1 MAQQLLAGG
10 AGGAGGVL
18 ELEAAAA
25 PRAAAPAAPA
35 AVGLEPAPHAAAPA
49 APLDGAAAAAAAAAA
64 APQPLAPPAE
74 EEDFPPI
81 ADLFICREYTQKSY
95 HFHPPPA
102 HAGAPPLAV
111 TLDVLEAASTD
122 FDLTG
127 QIVWGVSV
135 LLAQYVAFA
144 ARAEALAAGEVLELG
159 AGCGLAGLAAAA
171 LGAREVVL
179 TDNEPEVLAL
189 LARSAARYPAAR
201 VLELCW
207 GDAASHAALAA
218 ATGRQAYSLVLG
230 ADVIFWSHAVPLLF
244 DTVARALARPHGVFL
259 LAFTNRRNGL
269 KAAAEAAAAAVGLAW
284 VELDAL
290 ACLPQPP
297 PEALTRQ
304 LPLVTLYRMT
314 WAAAGASAGGG
325 AQ

>member
-1 MAQQLLAGG
+1 
-10 AGGAGGVL
+10 V
-18 ELEAAAA
+18 
-25 PRAAAPAAPA
+25 
-35 AVGLEPAPHAAAPA
+35 
-49 APLDGAAAAAAAAAA
+49 
-64 APQPLAPPAE
+64 
-74 EEDFPPI
+74 
-81 ADLFICREYTQKSY
+81 CREYAPKTY
-95 HFHPPPA
+95 VFHPPPSA
-102 HAGAPPLAV
+102 PPGAQPLAV

-127 QIVWGVSV
+127 QIVWSVSV

-144 ARAEALAAGEVLELG
+144 GRGAALAAGEVLELG

-171 LGAREVVL
+171 LGARGVVL

-189 LARSAARYPAAR
+189 LARSAARYPSAR
-201 VLELCW
+201 VLELSW

-218 ATGRQAYSLVLG
+218 ACGGRQRFSLVLG

-244 DTVARALARPHGVFL
+244 DTVRRVLAPRGVFL

-284 VELDAL
+284 EEVEPL

-314 WAAAGASAGGG
+314 WAGEGGAAAAEVAAAAAAGGAAGAAAAVAAAQAAAPAGH
-325 AQ
+325 